1 MTMDLVPGVTDTA
14 PPWQRIQDDA
24 QDGTGLPNTGRSAL
38 ALTAILTAV
47 EVALACIAIL
57 VILPAALA
65 AQGAIA
71 R

>member
-14 PPWQRIQDDA
+14 PPWQRIHDD